1 MYSSGC
7 RIEFGTWFYYT
18 IIIARHLGETCANNG
33 LTFFMTSI
41 HEEIF
46 LTAGANIG
54 LPILGIGE
62 TSRGPQQGPK
72 NKTHNY
78 SFREWQVVATMGQLQ
93 HFFSFLS

>member
-7 RIEFGTWFYYT
+7 RIEFGTWFYY

-54 LPILGIGE
+54 LPVLGIGE

-72 NKTHNY
+72 NKPII
-78 SFREWQVVATMGQLQ
+78 REWQVVATMGRLQ
-93 HFFSFLS
+93 PFFLS